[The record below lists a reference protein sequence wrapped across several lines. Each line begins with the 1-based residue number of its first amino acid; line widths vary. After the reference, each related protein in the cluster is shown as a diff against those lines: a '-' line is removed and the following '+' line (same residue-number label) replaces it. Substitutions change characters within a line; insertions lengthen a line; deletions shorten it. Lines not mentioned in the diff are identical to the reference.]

1 MQLTFLTRACATL
14 FTVLMTTGIAVANSN
29 TPQKRLGDFDA
40 DDGTYRIET
49 VTSFEDCVALC
60 KADQGT
66 CTGTVVYQDDTSK
79 PEMQCRLNNG
89 YGENS
94 SFPRPKI
101 EDLDL
106 DIATAEFNAYRVS
119 KGLKTLRNDD
129 RLNRASAVHAR
140 DLASAGILSHTGTDG
155 SNHGDRIQLQGYYFS
170 TAAENAAAG
179 QTSWESA
186 FKGWKES
193 PGHNEN
199 MLRDDVSEFGLAFVS
214 EPSSKLSTYWVMVL
228 AEPIDINAPILLEP
242 ETGQ

>member
-1 MQLTFLTRACATL
+1 
-14 FTVLMTTGIAVANSN
+14 
-29 TPQKRLGDFDA
+29 
-40 DDGTYRIET
+40 
-49 VTSFEDCVALC
+49 
-60 KADQGT
+60 
-66 CTGTVVYQDDTSK
+66 
-79 PEMQCRLNNG
+79 
-89 YGENS
+89 
-94 SFPRPKI
+94 
-101 EDLDL
+101 
-106 DIATAEFNAYRVS
+106 
-119 KGLKTLRNDD
+119 
-129 RLNRASAVHAR
+129 VHAR